1 MFDLEKHRMEREGMV
16 DTSCRQALTL
26 VIIENQDVGEIYEPE
41 TGFCR
46 GTAFPELDT
55 PWRPGG
61 ENV

>member
-26 VIIENQDVGEIYEPE
+26 VFIENQDINEIYEPE
-41 TGFCR
+41 TGFVR
-46 GTAFPELDT
+46 GTAFPELDK
-55 PWRPGG
+55 PWCPRG